1 MKCSH
6 CQLEFKESEL
16 FKEVINHKELYFCCT
31 GCARVYALLLDLNLE
46 SFYDKL
52 NDSTLAPVTPQDS
65 MSALELEQALEEN
78 NKGDFILNLL
88 LEKTHCNACLW
99 LNQKVL
105 ERLKGVKKVSVN
117 FTTHH
122 LQIVFDK
129 SLNPK
134 EIVQKIESLGYG
146 AKIYNAKN
154 YALKAQKEQ
163 RSYLLTL
170 SVGFFATMN
179 LMFIAIAKYAS
190 YGGASYGGASY
201 GGASYG
207 GASYGAGMDKLMQRN
222 LDLVS
227 LFLSLLVL
235 VVVGRFFIKGAFYGL
250 KNGVLGMD
258 LSVSF
263 GALSAFVYSIYAMLV
278 SQETYFE
285 ASSTILTLV
294 FGSKFLELKAK
305 LFANEKCLALESHEI
320 HSVIVVENGKQI
332 EKHPKDVA
340 IGSVVLVPS
349 GAKIAL
355 DGVLLNHASVD
366 ASLISGEF
374 KPLELGVNDQILGGY
389 VNVGVPFSYQV
400 SADFQNSRLSS
411 LLETLKKSFLEK
423 PLIESSANKI
433 ADIFSKAVLFLAFI
447 SFLLW
452 QFGLGGNFEKAL
464 MVCISVLVISCPCA
478 FALATPIALVIG
490 VFKNPLI
497 VFKEALFLETL
508 AKVKKIFIDKTG
520 TLTQKEVLLKEK
532 IIYEEFDERLLKSL
546 LKVREHLAHSA
557 ILKSLDSDEVS
568 LEKIEFFAHGLKA
581 NYHNETLL
589 VGSLKFLNAMGVN
602 IKAKE
607 SANIMVGFAKNKTL
621 CALFILEE
629 RLKNN
634 AKEVIQFL
642 QNKGLEL
649 EILSGDNESSVKEC
663 AKKLGISNYHANLTP
678 EDKAQIINSYK
689 GVCAMIGDGNN
700 DALALKQA
708 SVSLGFEKS
717 ALSKSACDILLLE
730 ENLSLLRKAFD
741 NAQKVY
747 QVVLQN
753 IVLSLIYNAILI
765 PVAMLGYINPLIASL
780 SMSASSLLVV
790 LNSLRL
796 KRS

>member
-65 MSALELEQALEEN
+65 MSASMSALELEQALEEN
-78 NKGDFILNLL
+78 NRGDFILNLL

-190 YGGASYGGASY
+190 YGSASYGGASY
-201 GGASYG
+201 GI
-207 GASYGAGMDKLMQRN
+207 GMDKLMQRN

-285 ASSTILTLV
+285 ASSAILTLV
-294 FGSKFLELKAK
+294 FGSKFLELKAR

-355 DGVLLNHASVD
+355 DGTLLNNASVD

-374 KPLELGVNDQILGGY
+374 KPLELGVNDPILGGY
-389 VNVGVPFSYQV
+389 VNVGAPFSYQV
-400 SADFQNSRLSS
+400 SANFQNSRLSS

-546 LKVREHLAHSA
+546 LKTREHLAHSA
-557 ILKSLDSDEVS
+557 ILKSLDSDEVH

-634 AKEVIQFL
+634 AKEVIQTL

-663 AKKLGISNYHANLTP
+663 AKKLGISNYCANLTP
-678 EDKAQIINSYK
+678 EDKAQTISSYK

-730 ENLSLLRKAFD
+730 EDLSLLKKAFD

-780 SMSASSLLVV
+780 SMSGSSLLVV

>member
-16 FKEVINHKELYFCCT
+16 FKEVIHHKELYFCCM

-190 YGGASYGGASY
+190 YGS
-201 GGASYG
+201 ASYG

-294 FGSKFLELKAK
+294 FGSKFLELKAR

-340 IGSVVLVPS
+340 IGSVVWVPS

-374 KPLELGVNDQILGGY
+374 KPLELGVNDPILGGY

-400 SADFQNSRLSS
+400 SANFQNSRLSG

-546 LKVREHLAHSA
+546 LKTREHLAHSA

-602 IKAKE
+602 IRAKE

-634 AKEVIQFL
+634 AKEVIQAL
-642 QNKGLEL
+642 QNKSLEL

-663 AKKLGISNYHANLTP
+663 TKKLGISNYHANLTP
-678 EDKAQIINSYK
+678 EDKAQIISSYK

-730 ENLSLLRKAFD
+730 EDLSLLKKAFD

-796 KRS
+796 KCS

>member
-16 FKEVINHKELYFCCT
+16 FKEVIHHKELYFCCA

-65 MSALELEQALEEN
+65 MSVLELEQALEEN
-78 NKGDFILNLL
+78 NKSDFILNLL

-129 SLNPK
+129 SLKPK
-134 EIVQKIESLGYG
+134 EIIQKIESLGYG

-154 YALKAQKEQ
+154 YTLKAQKEQ

-190 YGGASYGGASY
+190 YGSTSYS
-201 GGASYG
+201 
-207 GASYGAGMDKLMQRN
+207 GMDKLMQRN

-294 FGSKFLELKAK
+294 FGSKFLELKAR

-320 HSVIVVENGKQI
+320 HSVIVVEKDKQI

-340 IGSVVLVPS
+340 IGSVVWVPS

-355 DGVLLNHASVD
+355 DGVLLNNASVD

-374 KPLELGVNDQILGGY
+374 KPLELGVNDPILGGY

-400 SADFQNSRLSS
+400 SATFQNSRLSS

-433 ADIFSKAVLFLAFI
+433 ADIFSKAVLFLAFV

-532 IIYEEFDERLLKSL
+532 IIYEEFDGRLLKSL
-546 LKVREHLAHSA
+546 LKTREHLAHSA
-557 ILKSLDSDEVS
+557 ILKTLNGDEVN

-589 VGSLKFLNAMGVN
+589 VGSLKFLKSMGVDL
-602 IKAKE
+602 KVKE

-629 RLKNN
+629 RLKAN
-634 AKEVIQFL
+634 AKEVIQAL

-663 AKKLGISNYHANLTP
+663 AKKLGISKYHAHLTP
-678 EDKAQIINSYK
+678 EDKAQTISSYQ

-730 ENLSLLRKAFD
+730 EDLSLLKKAFD

>member
-6 CQLEFKESEL
+6 CQLEFKESDL
-16 FKEVINHKELYFCCT
+16 FKETINHKELYFCCT

-65 MSALELEQALEEN
+65 MNALELEQALEEN
-78 NKGDFILNLL
+78 NKGELILNLL

-154 YALKAQKEQ
+154 YTLKAQKEQ

-190 YGGASYGGASY
+190 YGSASYGGASY
-201 GGASYG
+201 GT
-207 GASYGAGMDKLMQRN
+207 GMDKLMQRN

-294 FGSKFLELKAK
+294 FGSKFLELKAR

-340 IGSVVLVPS
+340 IGSVVWVPS

-355 DGVLLNHASVD
+355 DGVLLNSASVD

-374 KPLELGVNDQILGGY
+374 KPLELGVNDPILGGY

-400 SADFQNSRLSS
+400 SANFQNSRLSS

-423 PLIESSANKI
+423 PLIEGSANKI
-433 ADIFSKAVLFLAFI
+433 ADIFSKAVLFLAFV

-452 QFGLGGNFEKAL
+452 QFGLGGDFEKAL

-508 AKVKKIFIDKTG
+508 AKVEKIFIDKTG

-532 IIYEEFDERLLKSL
+532 IIYEEFDGRLLKSL
-546 LKVREHLAHSA
+546 LKTREHLAHSA
-557 ILKSLDSDEVS
+557 ILKSLDSDEVN
-568 LEKIEFFAHGLKA
+568 LETIEFFAHGLKA
-581 NYHNETLL
+581 SYQNETLL
-589 VGSLKFLNAMGVN
+589 VGSLKFLNAMGVDTPM
-602 IKAKE
+602 KE

-634 AKEVIQFL
+634 AKEVVQAL

-663 AKKLGISNYHANLTP
+663 AKKLGISKYHAHLTP
-678 EDKAQIINSYK
+678 EDKAQIISSYK
-689 GVCAMIGDGNN
+689 GVCAMVGDGNN

-730 ENLSLLRKAFD
+730 EDLSLLKKAFD

-780 SMSASSLLVV
+780 SMSGSSLLVV

>member
-16 FKEVINHKELYFCCT
+16 FKETINHKELYFCCT
-31 GCARVYALLLDLNLE
+31 GCTRVYALLLDLNLE

-78 NKGDFILNLL
+78 NKGELILNLL

-122 LQIVFDK
+122 LQIVFEK

-134 EIVQKIESLGYG
+134 EIIQKIESLGYG

-190 YGGASYGGASY
+190 YGS
-201 GGASYG
+201 
-207 GASYGAGMDKLMQRN
+207 GMDKLMQRN

-263 GALSAFVYSIYAMLV
+263 GALSAFVYSVYAMLV

-294 FGSKFLELKAK
+294 FGSKFLELKAR

-340 IGSVVLVPS
+340 IGSVVWVPS

-355 DGVLLNHASVD
+355 DGVLLSNASVD

-374 KPLELGVNDQILGGY
+374 KPLELGVNDPILGGY

-400 SADFQNSRLSS
+400 SANFQNSRLSS

-423 PLIESSANKI
+423 PLIESSANQI
-433 ADIFSKAVLFLAFI
+433 ADIFSKAVLFLAFV

-532 IIYEEFDERLLKSL
+532 IIYEGFDGRLLKSL
-546 LKVREHLAHSA
+546 LKAREHLAHSA
-557 ILKSLDSDEVS
+557 ILKSLHGDEVD

-581 NYHNETLL
+581 SYQNETLL

-629 RLKNN
+629 RLKAN
-634 AKEVIQFL
+634 AKEVIQAL
-642 QNKGLEL
+642 QNQGLEL

-663 AKKLGISNYHANLTP
+663 AKKLGISKYHAHLTP
-678 EDKAQIINSYK
+678 EDKAQIISSYK

-730 ENLSLLRKAFD
+730 EDLSLLKKAFD

>member
-16 FKEVINHKELYFCCT
+16 FKEVINHKELHFCCT

-65 MSALELEQALEEN
+65 MNALELEQALEEN

-190 YGGASYGGASY
+190 YGGASYGST
-201 GGASYG
+201 
-207 GASYGAGMDKLMQRN
+207 SYGAGMDKLMQRN

-294 FGSKFLELKAK
+294 FGSKFLELKAR

-355 DGVLLNHASVD
+355 DGVLLYHASVD

-400 SADFQNSRLSS
+400 SANFQNSRLSG

-546 LKVREHLAHSA
+546 LKTREHLAHSA

-634 AKEVIQFL
+634 AKEVVQAL

-663 AKKLGISNYHANLTP
+663 AKKLGISKYHAHLTP
-678 EDKAQIINSYK
+678 EDKAQIVSSYQ
-689 GVCAMIGDGNN
+689 GVCAMVGDGNN

-717 ALSKSACDILLLE
+717 TLSKSACDILLLE
-730 ENLSLLRKAFD
+730 EDLSLLKKAFD

>member
-78 NKGDFILNLL
+78 NKSDFILNLL

-201 GGASYG
+201 G
-207 GASYGAGMDKLMQRN
+207 AGMDKLMQRN

-294 FGSKFLELKAK
+294 FGSKFLELKAR

-340 IGSVVLVPS
+340 IGSVVWVPS

-355 DGVLLNHASVD
+355 DGVLLNSASVD

-374 KPLELGVNDQILGGY
+374 KPLELEVNDQILGGY
-389 VNVGVPFSYQV
+389 VNVGAPFSYQV
-400 SADFQNSRLSS
+400 SADFQNSRLSG

-546 LKVREHLAHSA
+546 LKTREHLAHSA

-568 LEKIEFFAHGLKA
+568 LETIEFFAHGLKA

-602 IKAKE
+602 IRAKE

-634 AKEVIQFL
+634 AKEVIQAL
-642 QNKGLEL
+642 QNQGLEL

-678 EDKAQIINSYK
+678 EDKAQIISSYK

-730 ENLSLLRKAFD
+730 EDLSLLKKAFD

-780 SMSASSLLVV
+780 SMSASSFLVV

>member
-16 FKEVINHKELYFCCT
+16 FKETINHKELHFCCT

-52 NDSTLAPVTPQDS
+52 NDSTLAPITPQDS

-78 NKGDFILNLL
+78 NKGELILNLL

-122 LQIVFDK
+122 LQIVFEK
-129 SLNPK
+129 SLDPK
-134 EIVQKIESLGYG
+134 EIIQKIESLGYG
-146 AKIYNAKN
+146 AKIYNAQN
-154 YALKAQKEQ
+154 YTLKAQKEQ

-190 YGGASYGGASY
+190 YGSASYGGASY
-201 GGASYG
+201 GS
-207 GASYGAGMDKLMQRN
+207 GMDKLMQRN

-263 GALSAFVYSIYAMLV
+263 GALSAFVYSLYAMLV

-294 FGSKFLELKAK
+294 FGSKFLELKAR

-340 IGSVVLVPS
+340 IGSVVWVPS

-355 DGVLLNHASVD
+355 DGVLLNNASVD

-374 KPLELGVNDQILGGY
+374 KPLELGVNDLILGGY

-400 SADFQNSRLSS
+400 SATFQNSRLSS

-423 PLIESSANKI
+423 PLIESSANQI
-433 ADIFSKAVLFLAFI
+433 ADIFSKAVLFLAFV

-532 IIYEEFDERLLKSL
+532 IIHEEFDERLLKSL
-546 LKVREHLAHSA
+546 LKTREHLAHSA
-557 ILKSLDSDEVS
+557 ILKTLNGDEVD

-581 NYHNETLL
+581 SYQNETLL
-589 VGSLKFLNAMGVN
+589 VGSLKFLNAMGVDL
-602 IKAKE
+602 KVKE
-607 SANIMVGFAKNKTL
+607 SANIMVGFAKNTTL

-629 RLKNN
+629 RLKAN
-634 AKEVIQFL
+634 AKEVIQAL
-642 QNKGLEL
+642 QNQGLEL

-663 AKKLGISNYHANLTP
+663 TKKLGISKYHAHLTP
-678 EDKAQIINSYK
+678 EDKAQIISAYQ

-730 ENLSLLRKAFD
+730 EDLSLLEKAFH

-753 IVLSLIYNAILI
+753 IILSLIYNAILI

>member
-6 CQLEFKESEL
+6 CQLEFKESDL

-105 ERLKGVKKVSVN
+105 ERLNGVKKVSVN

-134 EIVQKIESLGYG
+134 EIIQKIESLGYG

-190 YGGASYGGASY
+190 YGS
-201 GGASYG
+201 
-207 GASYGAGMDKLMQRN
+207 GMDKLMQRN

-263 GALSAFVYSIYAMLV
+263 GALSAFAYSIYAMLV

-294 FGSKFLELKAK
+294 FGSKFLELKAR

-340 IGSVVLVPS
+340 IGSVVWVPS

-355 DGVLLNHASVD
+355 DGVLLNNASVD

-374 KPLELGVNDQILGGY
+374 KPLELGVNDPILGGY

-400 SADFQNSRLSS
+400 GATFQNSRLSS

-423 PLIESSANKI
+423 PLIESSTNQI
-433 ADIFSKAVLFLAFI
+433 ADIFSKAVLFLAFV

-532 IIYEEFDERLLKSL
+532 IIHKEFDERLLKSL
-546 LKVREHLAHSA
+546 LKTREHLAHSA
-557 ILKSLDSDEVS
+557 ILKTLNGDEVD

-581 NYHNETLL
+581 SYQNETLL
-589 VGSLKFLNAMGVN
+589 VGSLKFLKSMGVDL
-602 IKAKE
+602 KVKE

-629 RLKNN
+629 RLKAN
-634 AKEVIQFL
+634 AKEVIQAL
-642 QNKGLEL
+642 QNQGLEL
-649 EILSGDNESSVKEC
+649 EILSGDNKSSVKEC
-663 AKKLGISNYHANLTP
+663 AKKLGISKYHAHLTP
-678 EDKAQIINSYK
+678 EDKAQIISSYK

-730 ENLSLLRKAFD
+730 EDLSLLEKAFH

>member
-16 FKEVINHKELYFCCT
+16 FKETINHKELHFCCT
-31 GCARVYALLLDLNLE
+31 GCARVYALLTDLNLE

-65 MSALELEQALEEN
+65 MSTLELEQALEEN
-78 NKGDFILNLL
+78 NKSDFILNLL

-122 LQIVFDK
+122 LQIVFDR

-190 YGGASYGGASY
+190 YGSASYDGASYGT
-201 GGASYG
+201 
-207 GASYGAGMDKLMQRN
+207 GMDKLMQRN

-235 VVVGRFFIKGAFYGL
+235 VVVGRFFIKGAFYGI

-263 GALSAFVYSIYAMLV
+263 GALSAFAYSLYAMLV

-294 FGSKFLELKAK
+294 FGSKFLELKAR

-320 HSVIVVENGKQI
+320 HSVIVVENGKQT

-340 IGSVVLVPS
+340 IGSVVWVPS

-355 DGVLLNHASVD
+355 DGVLLNNASVD

-374 KPLELGVNDQILGGY
+374 KPLELGVNDPILGGY

-400 SADFQNSRLSS
+400 SATFQNSRLSG

-423 PLIESSANKI
+423 PLIESSANQI
-433 ADIFSKAVLFLAFI
+433 ADIFSKAVLFLAFV

-452 QFGLGGNFEKAL
+452 QFGLGGDFEKAL

-532 IIYEEFDERLLKSL
+532 IIYEGFDERLLKSL
-546 LKVREHLAHSA
+546 LKVREHLAHNA
-557 ILKSLDSDEVS
+557 ILKTLDSDEVN

-581 NYHNETLL
+581 NYQNEALL
-589 VGSLKFLNAMGVN
+589 VGSLKFLKSMGVDL
-602 IKAKE
+602 KVKE

-629 RLKNN
+629 RLKAN
-634 AKEVIQFL
+634 AKEVIQAL

-663 AKKLGISNYHANLTP
+663 AKKLGISKYHAHLTP
-678 EDKAQIINSYK
+678 EDKAQIISSYK
-689 GVCAMIGDGNN
+689 GVCAMVGDGNN

-717 ALSKSACDILLLE
+717 ALSKSTCDILLLE
-730 ENLSLLRKAFD
+730 EDLSLLEKAFD

-796 KRS
+796 KCS

>member
-16 FKEVINHKELYFCCT
+16 FKEVINHKELHFCCT

-78 NKGDFILNLL
+78 NKSDFILNLL

-105 ERLKGVKKVSVN
+105 ERLGGVKKVSVN

-122 LQIVFDK
+122 LQIVFEK

-134 EIVQKIESLGYG
+134 EIIQKIESLGYG

-190 YGGASYGGASY
+190 YGS
-201 GGASYG
+201 ASYG

-263 GALSAFVYSIYAMLV
+263 GALSAFVYSLYAMLV

-294 FGSKFLELKAK
+294 FGSKFLELKAR

-320 HSVIVVENGKQI
+320 HSVIIVENDKQI

-340 IGSVVLVPS
+340 IGSVVWVPS

-374 KPLELGVNDQILGGY
+374 KPLELEVNDPILGGY

-423 PLIESSANKI
+423 PLIESSANQI
-433 ADIFSKAVLFLAFI
+433 ADIFSKAVLFLAFV

-452 QFGLGGNFEKAL
+452 QFGLEGDFEKAL

-532 IIYEEFDERLLKSL
+532 IIYEKFDERLLKSL
-546 LKVREHLAHSA
+546 LKTREHLAHNA
-557 ILKSLDSDEVS
+557 ILKTLNSDEVD

-581 NYHNETLL
+581 NYQNETLL
-589 VGSLKFLNAMGVN
+589 VGSLKFLKSMGVDL
-602 IKAKE
+602 KVEE

-629 RLKNN
+629 RLKAN
-634 AKEVIQFL
+634 AKEVIQAL
-642 QNKGLEL
+642 QNQGLEL

-663 AKKLGISNYHANLTP
+663 AKKLGISKYHANLTP
-678 EDKAQIINSYK
+678 EDKAQIISSYK

-730 ENLSLLRKAFD
+730 EDLSLLEKAFH

>member
-6 CQLEFKESEL
+6 CQLEFKESDL
-16 FKEVINHKELYFCCT
+16 FKETINHKELHFCCA

-78 NKGDFILNLL
+78 NKGELILNLL

-105 ERLKGVKKVSVN
+105 ERLSGVKKVSVN

-134 EIVQKIESLGYG
+134 EIIQKIESLGYG
-146 AKIYNAKN
+146 AKIYNAQN
-154 YALKAQKEQ
+154 YTLKAQKEQ

-190 YGGASYGGASY
+190 YGSASYGGASY
-201 GGASYG
+201 GS
-207 GASYGAGMDKLMQRN
+207 GMDKLMQRN

-263 GALSAFVYSIYAMLV
+263 GALSAFVYSLYAMLV

-294 FGSKFLELKAK
+294 FGSKFLELKAR

-340 IGSVVLVPS
+340 IGSVVWVPS

-355 DGVLLNHASVD
+355 DGVLLNNASVD

-374 KPLELGVNDQILGGY
+374 KPLELGVNDPILGGY

-423 PLIESSANKI
+423 PLIESSANQI
-433 ADIFSKAVLFLAFI
+433 ADIFSKAVLFLAFV

-532 IIYEEFDERLLKSL
+532 IIHEEFDERLLKSL
-546 LKVREHLAHSA
+546 LKTREHLAHST
-557 ILKSLDSDEVS
+557 ILKTLNGDEVD

-581 NYHNETLL
+581 NYQNETLL
-589 VGSLKFLNAMGVN
+589 VGSLKFLNAMGVDL
-602 IKAKE
+602 KVKE

-629 RLKNN
+629 RLKAN
-634 AKEVIQFL
+634 AKEVIQAL
-642 QNKGLEL
+642 QNQGLEL

-663 AKKLGISNYHANLTP
+663 AKKLGISKYHAHLTP
-678 EDKAQIINSYK
+678 EDKAQIISSYK
-689 GVCAMIGDGNN
+689 GVCAMVGDGNN

-730 ENLSLLRKAFD
+730 EDLSLLEKAFD

>member
-6 CQLEFKESEL
+6 CQLEFKENEL
-16 FKEVINHKELYFCCT
+16 FKETINHKELYFCCT

-65 MSALELEQALEEN
+65 MSALELEQAIEEN
-78 NKGDFILNLL
+78 NKGELILNLL

-105 ERLKGVKKVSVN
+105 ERLSGVKKVSVN

-122 LQIVFDK
+122 LQIVFEK

-134 EIVQKIESLGYG
+134 EIIQKIESLGYG

-190 YGGASYGGASY
+190 YGSASYGGAN
-201 GGASYG
+201 
-207 GASYGAGMDKLMQRN
+207 YGAGMDKLMQRN

-263 GALSAFVYSIYAMLV
+263 GALSAFVYSVYAMLV

-294 FGSKFLELKAK
+294 FGSKFLELKAR

-320 HSVIVVENGKQI
+320 HSVIIVENGKQI

-340 IGSVVLVPS
+340 IGSVVWVPS

-355 DGVLLNHASVD
+355 DGVLLNSASVD

-374 KPLELGVNDQILGGY
+374 KPLELGVNDPILGGY

-400 SADFQNSRLSS
+400 SANFQNSRLSS

-423 PLIESSANKI
+423 PLIESSANQI

-452 QFGLGGNFEKAL
+452 QFGLGGSFEKAL

-532 IIYEEFDERLLKSL
+532 IIYKEFDERLLKSL
-546 LKVREHLAHSA
+546 LKTREHLAHSA
-557 ILKSLDSDEVS
+557 ILKTLDGDEVD
-568 LEKIEFFAHGLKA
+568 LEQIEFFAHGLKA
-581 NYHNETLL
+581 SYQNETLL
-589 VGSLKFLNAMGVN
+589 VGSLKFLKSMGVG
-602 IKAKE
+602 IKTKE

-629 RLKNN
+629 RLKANT
-634 AKEVIQFL
+634 KEVIQAL
-642 QNKGLEL
+642 QNQGLEL

-663 AKKLGISNYHANLTP
+663 AKKLGISKYHANLTP
-678 EDKAQIINSYK
+678 EDKAQIISSYQ

-730 ENLSLLRKAFD
+730 EDLSLLEKAFH

-780 SMSASSLLVV
+780 SMSGSSLLVV

>member
-31 GCARVYALLLDLNLE
+31 GCARVYALLSDLNLE

-78 NKGDFILNLL
+78 NKSDFILNLL

-190 YGGASYGGASY
+190 YGS
-201 GGASYG
+201 
-207 GASYGAGMDKLMQRN
+207 ASYGAGMDKLMQRN

-294 FGSKFLELKAK
+294 FGSKFLELKAR
-305 LFANEKCLALESHEI
+305 LFANEKCLALESHKI
-320 HSVIVVENGKQI
+320 HSVIVVENGKQQI

-374 KPLELGVNDQILGGY
+374 KPLELEVNDQILGGY

-400 SADFQNSRLSS
+400 SANFQNSRLSS

-557 ILKSLDSDEVS
+557 ILKSLDSDEVG
-568 LEKIEFFAHGLKA
+568 LEKIELFAHGLKA

-634 AKEVIQFL
+634 AKEVVQAL

-678 EDKAQIINSYK
+678 EDKAQTISSYK

-730 ENLSLLRKAFD
+730 EDLSLLKKAFD

>member
-52 NDSTLAPVTPQDS
+52 NDSTLAPVTPQDP
-65 MSALELEQALEEN
+65 MNILELEQALEEN
-78 NKGDFILNLL
+78 NKGELILNLL

-105 ERLKGVKKVSVN
+105 ERLSGVKKVSVN

-122 LQIVFDK
+122 LQIVFDR

-134 EIVQKIESLGYG
+134 EIIQKIESLGYG

-154 YALKAQKEQ
+154 YTLKAQKEQ

-190 YGGASYGGASY
+190 YGGANYG
-201 GGASYG
+201 
-207 GASYGAGMDKLMQRN
+207 GMDKLMQRN

-294 FGSKFLELKAK
+294 FGSKFLELKAR

-320 HSVIVVENGKQI
+320 HSVIIVENGKQI

-340 IGSVVLVPS
+340 IGSVVWVPS

-355 DGVLLNHASVD
+355 DGVLLNNASVD

-374 KPLELGVNDQILGGY
+374 KPLELGVNDPILGGY

-400 SADFQNSRLSS
+400 SANFQNSRLSS

-423 PLIESSANKI
+423 PLIESSANQI
-433 ADIFSKAVLFLAFI
+433 ADIFSKAVLFLAFV

-532 IIYEEFDERLLKSL
+532 IIYKEFDERLLKSL
-546 LKVREHLAHSA
+546 LKTREHLAHSA
-557 ILKSLDSDEVS
+557 ILKSLDGDEVS

-581 NYHNETLL
+581 NYQNETLL

-629 RLKNN
+629 RLKAN
-634 AKEVIQFL
+634 AKEVIQAL

-663 AKKLGISNYHANLTP
+663 AKKLGISKYHAHLTP
-678 EDKAQIINSYK
+678 EDKAQTISSYH

-700 DALALKQA
+700 DALALKKA

-730 ENLSLLRKAFD
+730 EDLSLLKKAFD

-780 SMSASSLLVV
+780 SMSGSSLLVV

>member
-6 CQLEFKESEL
+6 CQLEFKENEL
-16 FKEVINHKELYFCCT
+16 FKEVINHKELHFCCT

-52 NDSTLAPVTPQDS
+52 NDSTLAPVTPQNS
-65 MSALELEQALEEN
+65 MSASMNALELEQVLEEN
-78 NKGDFILNLL
+78 NKSDFILNLL

-190 YGGASYGGASY
+190 YGST
-201 GGASYG
+201 
-207 GASYGAGMDKLMQRN
+207 SYGAGMDKLMQRN

-294 FGSKFLELKAK
+294 FGSKFLELKAR

-340 IGSVVLVPS
+340 VGSVVWVPS

-355 DGVLLNHASVD
+355 DGVLLNSASVD

-374 KPLELGVNDQILGGY
+374 KPLELGVNDPILGGY

-400 SADFQNSRLSS
+400 SANFQNSRLSS
-411 LLETLKKSFLEK
+411 LLEILKKSFLEK

-546 LKVREHLAHSA
+546 LKTREHLAHSA
-557 ILKSLDSDEVS
+557 ILKSLDSDEVH

-581 NYHNETLL
+581 NYRNETLL

-634 AKEVIQFL
+634 AKEVIQAL

-649 EILSGDNESSVKEC
+649 EILSGDNENSVKEC

-678 EDKAQIINSYK
+678 EDKAQTISSYK
-689 GVCAMIGDGNN
+689 GVCAMVGDGNN

-730 ENLSLLRKAFD
+730 EDLSLLKKAFD

>member
-16 FKEVINHKELYFCCT
+16 FKEVIHHKELHFCCA

-65 MSALELEQALEEN
+65 MSTLELEQALEEN

-190 YGGASYGGASY
+190 YGTASYGT
-201 GGASYG
+201 
-207 GASYGAGMDKLMQRN
+207 ASYGAGMDKLMQRN

-263 GALSAFVYSIYAMLV
+263 GALSAFVYSVYAMLV

-294 FGSKFLELKAK
+294 FGSKFLELKAR

-320 HSVIVVENGKQI
+320 HSVIVVENGKQV

-340 IGSVVLVPS
+340 IGSVVWVPS

-374 KPLELGVNDQILGGY
+374 KPLELGVNDPILGGY

-400 SADFQNSRLSS
+400 SANFQNSRLSG

-433 ADIFSKAVLFLAFI
+433 ADIFSKAVLFLAFV

-452 QFGLGGNFEKAL
+452 QFGLGGDFEKAL

-532 IIYEEFDERLLKSL
+532 IIYEGFDERLLKSL
-546 LKVREHLAHSA
+546 LKTREHLAHSA
-557 ILKSLDSDEVS
+557 ILKLLDGDEVN

-581 NYHNETLL
+581 SYHNETLL

-602 IKAKE
+602 IRAKE
-607 SANIMVGFAKNKTL
+607 SANIMVGFAKNETL

-629 RLKNN
+629 RLKTN
-634 AKEVIQFL
+634 AKEVIQAL
-642 QNKGLEL
+642 HNKGLEL

-678 EDKAQIINSYK
+678 EDKAQIIRSYK
-689 GVCAMIGDGNN
+689 GVCAMVGDGNN

-717 ALSKSACDILLLE
+717 TLSKSACDILLLE
-730 ENLSLLRKAFD
+730 EDLSLLEKAFD

-796 KRS
+796 KRP

>member
-16 FKEVINHKELYFCCT
+16 FKEVINHKELHFCCT

-65 MSALELEQALEEN
+65 MNALELEQALEEN
-78 NKGDFILNLL
+78 NKSDFILNLL

-105 ERLKGVKKVSVN
+105 ERLGGVKKVSVN

-134 EIVQKIESLGYG
+134 EIIQKIESLGYG

-190 YGGASYGGASY
+190 YGGASYGDANY
-201 GGASYG
+201 GIS
-207 GASYGAGMDKLMQRN
+207 MDKLMQRN

-263 GALSAFVYSIYAMLV
+263 GALSAFVYSLYAMLV

-294 FGSKFLELKAK
+294 FGSKFLELKAR

-320 HSVIVVENGKQI
+320 HSVIVVEKDKQI

-340 IGSVVLVPS
+340 IGSVVWVPS

-355 DGVLLNHASVD
+355 DGVLLNSASVD

-374 KPLELGVNDQILGGY
+374 KPLELGVNDPILGGY

-400 SADFQNSRLSS
+400 SANFQNSRLSG

-433 ADIFSKAVLFLAFI
+433 ADIFSKAVLFLAFV

-532 IIYEEFDERLLKSL
+532 IIYEKFDERLLKSL
-546 LKVREHLAHSA
+546 LKVREHLAHNA
-557 ILKSLDSDEVS
+557 ILKTLHGDEVN

-581 NYHNETLL
+581 NYQNETLL

-607 SANIMVGFAKNKTL
+607 SANIMVGFAKNETL

-629 RLKNN
+629 RLKAN
-634 AKEVIQFL
+634 AKEVIQAL

-663 AKKLGISNYHANLTP
+663 AKKLGISKYHAHLTP
-678 EDKAQIINSYK
+678 EDKAQTISSYR
-689 GVCAMIGDGNN
+689 GVCAMVGDGNN

-730 ENLSLLRKAFD
+730 EDLSLLEKAFH

>member
-52 NDSTLAPVTPQDS
+52 NDSTLTPVTPQDS

-78 NKGDFILNLL
+78 NKGELILNLL

-122 LQIVFDK
+122 LQIVFEK

-134 EIVQKIESLGYG
+134 EIIQKIESLGYG
-146 AKIYNAKN
+146 AKIYNVQN
-154 YALKAQKEQ
+154 YTLKAQKEQ

-179 LMFIAIAKYAS
+179 LMFIAIAKY
-190 YGGASYGGASY
+190 ASY

-263 GALSAFVYSIYAMLV
+263 GALSAFVYSLYAMLV

-294 FGSKFLELKAK
+294 FGSKFLELKAR

-320 HSVIVVENGKQI
+320 HSVIVVEKDKQT

-340 IGSVVLVPS
+340 IDSVVWVPS

-355 DGVLLNHASVD
+355 DGALLNSASVD

-374 KPLELGVNDQILGGY
+374 KPLELGVNDPILGGY
-389 VNVGVPFSYQV
+389 VNVGAPFSYQV
-400 SADFQNSRLSS
+400 SANFQNSRLSS

-423 PLIESSANKI
+423 PLIESSANQI

-546 LKVREHLAHSA
+546 LKTREHLAHSA
-557 ILKSLDSDEVS
+557 ILKSLHGDEVD
-568 LEKIEFFAHGLKA
+568 LEQIEFFAHGLKA
-581 NYHNETLL
+581 NYQNETLL
-589 VGSLKFLNAMGVN
+589 VGSLKFLNAMGVDTPM
-602 IKAKE
+602 KE

-629 RLKNN
+629 RLKAN
-634 AKEVIQFL
+634 AKEVVQAL

-663 AKKLGISNYHANLTP
+663 AKKLGISKYHANLTP
-678 EDKAQIINSYK
+678 EDKAQTISSYK

-730 ENLSLLRKAFD
+730 EDLSLLEKAFH

>member
-31 GCARVYALLLDLNLE
+31 GCARVYALLSDLNLE

-78 NKGDFILNLL
+78 NKSDFILNLL

-190 YGGASYGGASY
+190 YG
-201 GGASYG
+201 
-207 GASYGAGMDKLMQRN
+207 AGMDKLMQRN

-263 GALSAFVYSIYAMLV
+263 GALSAFVYSVYAMLV

-294 FGSKFLELKAK
+294 FGSKFLELKAR

-389 VNVGVPFSYQV
+389 VNVSAPFSYQV
-400 SADFQNSRLSS
+400 SANFQNSRLSG

-546 LKVREHLAHSA
+546 LKTREHLAHSA
-557 ILKSLDSDEVS
+557 ILKSLDSDEVH

-589 VGSLKFLNAMGVN
+589 VGSLNFLNAMGVN
-602 IKAKE
+602 IRAKE

-634 AKEVIQFL
+634 AKEVIQAL

-678 EDKAQIINSYK
+678 EDKAQIISSYK

-717 ALSKSACDILLLE
+717 ALSKSTCDILLLE
-730 ENLSLLRKAFD
+730 EDLSLLKKAFD

>member
-52 NDSTLAPVTPQDS
+52 NDSVLAPVTPQDS

-190 YGGASYGGASY
+190 YGAS
-201 GGASYG
+201 
-207 GASYGAGMDKLMQRN
+207 MDKLMQRN

-294 FGSKFLELKAK
+294 FGSKFLELKAR

-340 IGSVVLVPS
+340 IGSVILVPS

-355 DGVLLNHASVD
+355 DGTLLNHASVD

-374 KPLELGVNDQILGGY
+374 KPLELGVNDPILGGY

-546 LKVREHLAHSA
+546 LKTREHLAHSA
-557 ILKSLDSDEVS
+557 ILKSLDSDEVH

-607 SANIMVGFAKNKTL
+607 STNIMVGFAKNKTL

-649 EILSGDNESSVKEC
+649 EILSGDHESSVKEC
-663 AKKLGISNYHANLTP
+663 AKKLGISKYHANLTP
-678 EDKAQIINSYK
+678 EDKAQIISSYK
-689 GVCAMIGDGNN
+689 GACAMIGDGNN

-730 ENLSLLRKAFD
+730 EDLSLLKKAFD

>member
-52 NDSTLAPVTPQDS
+52 NDSVLAPVTPQDS

-190 YGGASYGGASY
+190 YGGASYGT
-201 GGASYG
+201 
-207 GASYGAGMDKLMQRN
+207 GMDKLMQRN

-263 GALSAFVYSIYAMLV
+263 GALSAFVYSVYAMLV

-294 FGSKFLELKAK
+294 FGSKFLELKVR

-374 KPLELGVNDQILGGY
+374 KPLELEVNDQILGGY

-508 AKVKKIFIDKTG
+508 AKVEKIFIDKTG

-546 LKVREHLAHSA
+546 LKTREHLAHSA

-602 IKAKE
+602 IRAKE
-607 SANIMVGFAKNKTL
+607 SANIANIMVGFAKNKTL

-634 AKEVIQFL
+634 AKEVVQFL

-663 AKKLGISNYHANLTP
+663 AKKLGISKYHANLTP
-678 EDKAQIINSYK
+678 EDKAQIISSYK

-730 ENLSLLRKAFD
+730 EDLNLLEKAFD

-765 PVAMLGYINPLIASL
+765 PIAMLGYINPLIASL

>member
-52 NDSTLAPVTPQDS
+52 NDSTLAPVTLQDS

-78 NKGDFILNLL
+78 NKSDFILNLL

-190 YGGASYGGASY
+190 YGS
-201 GGASYG
+201 ASYG

-263 GALSAFVYSIYAMLV
+263 GALSAFVYSVYAMLV

-294 FGSKFLELKAK
+294 FGSKFLELKAR

-355 DGVLLNHASVD
+355 DGVLLNNASVD

-374 KPLELGVNDQILGGY
+374 KSLELGVNDQILGGY

-400 SADFQNSRLSS
+400 SANFQNSRLSG

-532 IIYEEFDERLLKSL
+532 IIYEGFDERLLKSL
-546 LKVREHLAHSA
+546 LKTREHLAHSA
-557 ILKSLDSDEVS
+557 ILKSLDSDEVH

-621 CALFILEE
+621 CALFVLEE

-634 AKEVIQFL
+634 AKEVIQAL

-663 AKKLGISNYHANLTP
+663 AKKLGISNYCANLTP
-678 EDKAQIINSYK
+678 EDKAQTISSYK

-730 ENLSLLRKAFD
+730 EDLSLLKKAFD

-753 IVLSLIYNAILI
+753 IVLSLIYNTILI

>member
-16 FKEVINHKELYFCCT
+16 FKEVINHRELYFCCT

-154 YALKAQKEQ
+154 YTLKAQKEQ

-179 LMFIAIAKYAS
+179 LMFIAIAKY
-190 YGGASYGGASY
+190 
-201 GGASYG
+201 
-207 GASYGAGMDKLMQRN
+207 ASYGAGMDKLMQRN

-294 FGSKFLELKAK
+294 FGSKFLELKAR

-389 VNVGVPFSYQV
+389 VNMGVPFSYQV
-400 SADFQNSRLSS
+400 SANFQNSRLSS

-546 LKVREHLAHSA
+546 LKTREHLAHSA
-557 ILKSLDSDEVS
+557 ILKSLDSDEVH

-621 CALFILEE
+621 CALFVLEE

-634 AKEVIQFL
+634 AKEVVQFL

-649 EILSGDNESSVKEC
+649 EILSGDHESSVKEC
-663 AKKLGISNYHANLTP
+663 TKKLGVSNYHANLTP
-678 EDKAQIINSYK
+678 EDKAQIISSYK

-730 ENLSLLRKAFD
+730 EDLSLLKKAFD

>member
-6 CQLEFKESEL
+6 CQLEFKESDL
-16 FKEVINHKELYFCCT
+16 FKETINHKELHFCCT

-122 LQIVFDK
+122 LQIVFEK
-129 SLNPK
+129 SLDPK
-134 EIVQKIESLGYG
+134 EIIQKIESLGYG
-146 AKIYNAKN
+146 AKIYNAQN
-154 YALKAQKEQ
+154 YTLKAQKEQ

-190 YGGASYGGASY
+190 YGS
-201 GGASYG
+201 
-207 GASYGAGMDKLMQRN
+207 ASYGAASYSSGMDKLMQRN

-263 GALSAFVYSIYAMLV
+263 GALSAFVYSLYAMLV

-294 FGSKFLELKAK
+294 FGSKFLELKAR

-340 IGSVVLVPS
+340 IGSVVWVPS

-355 DGVLLNHASVD
+355 DGVLLNNASVD

-374 KPLELGVNDQILGGY
+374 KPLELGVNDPILGGY

-400 SADFQNSRLSS
+400 SANFQNSRLSS

-423 PLIESSANKI
+423 PLIESSANQI
-433 ADIFSKAVLFLAFI
+433 ADIFSKAVLFLAFV

-546 LKVREHLAHSA
+546 LKTREHLAHSA
-557 ILKSLDSDEVS
+557 ILKTLNGDEVD

-581 NYHNETLL
+581 SYQNKTLL
-589 VGSLKFLNAMGVN
+589 VGSLKFLNAMGVG
-602 IKAKE
+602 IKTKE

-629 RLKNN
+629 RLKAN
-634 AKEVIQFL
+634 AKEVIQAL

-663 AKKLGISNYHANLTP
+663 AKKLGISKYHAHLTP
-678 EDKAQIINSYK
+678 EDKAQIISSYK
-689 GVCAMIGDGNN
+689 GVCAMVGDGNN

-730 ENLSLLRKAFD
+730 EDLSLLEKAFH

-753 IVLSLIYNAILI
+753 IVLSLIYNAVLI

-780 SMSASSLLVV
+780 SMSGSSLLVV

>member
-16 FKEVINHKELYFCCT
+16 FKEVIHHKELYFCCT
-31 GCARVYALLLDLNLE
+31 GCSRVYALLLDLNLE

-88 LEKTHCNACLW
+88 LEKMHCNACLW

-190 YGGASYGGASY
+190 YGS
-201 GGASYG
+201 ASYG

-235 VVVGRFFIKGAFYGL
+235 VVVGRFFIKGAFYGI

-263 GALSAFVYSIYAMLV
+263 GALSAFVYSLYAMLV

-294 FGSKFLELKAK
+294 FGSKFLELKAR
-305 LFANEKCLALESHEI
+305 LFANKKCLALESHEI
-320 HSVIVVENGKQI
+320 HSVIVVEKDKQI

-340 IGSVVLVPS
+340 IGSVVWVPS

-355 DGVLLNHASVD
+355 DGVLLNNASVD

-374 KPLELGVNDQILGGY
+374 KPLELGVNDLILGGY

-400 SADFQNSRLSS
+400 SATFQNSRLSS

-423 PLIESSANKI
+423 PLIESSANQI
-433 ADIFSKAVLFLAFI
+433 ADIFSKAVLFLAFV

-452 QFGLGGNFEKAL
+452 QFGLGGDFEKAL

-546 LKVREHLAHSA
+546 LKTREHLAHSA
-557 ILKSLDSDEVS
+557 ILKTLDGDEVD

-581 NYHNETLL
+581 SYHNETLL
-589 VGSLKFLNAMGVN
+589 VGSLKFLNAMGVG
-602 IKAKE
+602 IKTKE

-629 RLKNN
+629 RLKAN
-634 AKEVIQFL
+634 AKEVIQAL
-642 QNKGLEL
+642 QNQGLEL

-663 AKKLGISNYHANLTP
+663 AKKLGISKYHAHLTP
-678 EDKAQIINSYK
+678 EDKAQIVSSYK

-730 ENLSLLRKAFD
+730 EDLSLLEKAFD

-753 IVLSLIYNAILI
+753 IVLSLIYNAVLI

>member
-78 NKGDFILNLL
+78 NKSDFILNLL

-190 YGGASYGGASY
+190 YGGASYGS
-201 GGASYG
+201 
-207 GASYGAGMDKLMQRN
+207 ASYGAGMDKLMQRN

-294 FGSKFLELKAK
+294 FGSKFLELKAR

-340 IGSVVLVPS
+340 IGSVVWVPS

-355 DGVLLNHASVD
+355 DGVLLNNASVD
-366 ASLISGEF
+366 SSLISGEF

-389 VNVGVPFSYQV
+389 VNAGVPFSYQV
-400 SADFQNSRLSS
+400 SANFQNSRLSS

-546 LKVREHLAHSA
+546 LKTKEHLAHSA
-557 ILKSLDSDEVS
+557 ILKALDSDEVN

-634 AKEVIQFL
+634 AKEVVQFL

-678 EDKAQIINSYK
+678 EDKAQIISSYK
-689 GVCAMIGDGNN
+689 GVCVMIGDGNN

-730 ENLSLLRKAFD
+730 EDLSLLKKAFD

-753 IVLSLIYNAILI
+753 IVLSLIYNAVLI

-780 SMSASSLLVV
+780 SMSSSSLLVV

>member
-6 CQLEFKESEL
+6 CQLELKESEL
-16 FKEVINHKELYFCCT
+16 FKETINHKELHFCCT

-78 NKGDFILNLL
+78 NKSDFILNLL

-129 SLNPK
+129 SLDPK

-190 YGGASYGGASY
+190 YGSASYGGANY
-201 GGASYG
+201 GT
-207 GASYGAGMDKLMQRN
+207 GMDKLMQRN

-294 FGSKFLELKAK
+294 FGSKFLELKAR

-320 HSVIVVENGKQI
+320 HSVIVVENGKQT

-340 IGSVVLVPS
+340 IGSVVWVPS

-355 DGVLLNHASVD
+355 DGVLLNNASVD

-374 KPLELGVNDQILGGY
+374 KPLELEVNDPILGGY

-400 SADFQNSRLSS
+400 SATFQNSRLSS

-433 ADIFSKAVLFLAFI
+433 ADIFSKAVLFLAFV

-532 IIYEEFDERLLKSL
+532 IIYEGFDERLLKSL
-546 LKVREHLAHSA
+546 LKVREHLAHNA
-557 ILKSLDSDEVS
+557 ILKTLDSDEVN

-581 NYHNETLL
+581 NYQNETLL

-621 CALFILEE
+621 CMLFILEE
-629 RLKNN
+629 RLKAN
-634 AKEVIQFL
+634 AKEVIQAL
-642 QNKGLEL
+642 QNQGLEL

-663 AKKLGISNYHANLTP
+663 AKKLGISKYHAHLTP
-678 EDKAQIINSYK
+678 EDKAQIVSSYK

-730 ENLSLLRKAFD
+730 EDLSLLEKAFH

>member
-154 YALKAQKEQ
+154 YTLKAQKEQ

-179 LMFIAIAKYAS
+179 LMFIAIAKY
-190 YGGASYGGASY
+190 
-201 GGASYG
+201 
-207 GASYGAGMDKLMQRN
+207 ASYGAGMDKLMQRN

-294 FGSKFLELKAK
+294 FGSKFLELKAR

-340 IGSVVLVPS
+340 IGSVVWVPS

-355 DGVLLNHASVD
+355 DGVLLNNASVD

-374 KPLELGVNDQILGGY
+374 KPLELGVNDPILGGY

-400 SADFQNSRLSS
+400 SATFQNSRLSS

-423 PLIESSANKI
+423 PLIESSANQI
-433 ADIFSKAVLFLAFI
+433 ADIFSKAVLFLAFV

-546 LKVREHLAHSA
+546 LKTREHLAHNA
-557 ILKSLDSDEVS
+557 ILKTLNGDEIN

-581 NYHNETLL
+581 NYQNETLL
-589 VGSLKFLNAMGVN
+589 VGSLKFLNAMGVD
-602 IKAKE
+602 IKTKE

-629 RLKNN
+629 RLKAN
-634 AKEVIQFL
+634 AKEVIQAL
-642 QNKGLEL
+642 QNQGLEL

-663 AKKLGISNYHANLTP
+663 TKKLGISKYHANLTP
-678 EDKAQIINSYK
+678 EDKAQIVSSYQ

-730 ENLSLLRKAFD
+730 EDLSLLKKAFD

>member
-16 FKEVINHKELYFCCT
+16 FKEVIHHKELYFCCT

-146 AKIYNAKN
+146 TKIYNAKN

-190 YGGASYGGASY
+190 YG
-201 GGASYG
+201 
-207 GASYGAGMDKLMQRN
+207 AGMDKLMQRN

-250 KNGVLGMD
+250 KNGILGMD

-263 GALSAFVYSIYAMLV
+263 GALSAFVYSVYAMLV

-294 FGSKFLELKAK
+294 FGSKFLELKAR

-340 IGSVVLVPS
+340 IGSVVWVPS

-374 KPLELGVNDQILGGY
+374 KPLELGVNDPILGGY
-389 VNVGVPFSYQV
+389 VNAGVPFSYQV
-400 SADFQNSRLSS
+400 SANFQNSRLSG

-433 ADIFSKAVLFLAFI
+433 ADIFSKAVLFLAFV

-452 QFGLGGNFEKAL
+452 QFGLGGDFEKAL

-532 IIYEEFDERLLKSL
+532 IIYEGFDERLLKSL
-546 LKVREHLAHSA
+546 LKTREHLAHSA
-557 ILKSLDSDEVS
+557 ILKSLDGDEVN

-581 NYHNETLL
+581 SYRNETLL

-634 AKEVIQFL
+634 AKEVIQAL

-649 EILSGDNESSVKEC
+649 EILSGDNENSVKAC
-663 AKKLGISNYHANLTP
+663 AKKLGISKYHANLTP
-678 EDKAQIINSYK
+678 EDKAQTISSYK
-689 GVCAMIGDGNN
+689 GVCTMIGDGNN

-730 ENLSLLRKAFD
+730 EDLSLLEKAFD

-780 SMSASSLLVV
+780 SMSTSSLLVV

>member
-16 FKEVINHKELYFCCT
+16 FKEMIDHKELHFCCA

-190 YGGASYGGASY
+190 YGSASYGN
-201 GGASYG
+201 
-207 GASYGAGMDKLMQRN
+207 ASYGAGMDKLMQRN

-263 GALSAFVYSIYAMLV
+263 GALSAFVYSLYAMLV

-294 FGSKFLELKAK
+294 FGSKFLELKAR

-320 HSVIVVENGKQI
+320 HSVIVVEKDKQI

-340 IGSVVLVPS
+340 IGSVVWVPS

-355 DGVLLNHASVD
+355 DGVLLNNASVD

-374 KPLELGVNDQILGGY
+374 KPLELGVNDPILGGY

-400 SADFQNSRLSS
+400 SANFQNSRLSS

-423 PLIESSANKI
+423 PLIESSANQI
-433 ADIFSKAVLFLAFI
+433 ADIFSKAVLFLAFV

-478 FALATPIALVIG
+478 FALATPIVLVIG

-546 LKVREHLAHSA
+546 LKTREHLAHNA
-557 ILKSLDSDEVS
+557 ILKTLDGDEVD

-581 NYHNETLL
+581 NYQNETLL
-589 VGSLKFLNAMGVN
+589 VGSLKFLKSMGVDL
-602 IKAKE
+602 KVKE

-629 RLKNN
+629 RLKAN
-634 AKEVIQFL
+634 AKEVIQAL
-642 QNKGLEL
+642 QNQGLEL

-663 AKKLGISNYHANLTP
+663 AKKLGISKYHAHLTP
-678 EDKAQIINSYK
+678 EDKAQIVSSYQ

-700 DALALKQA
+700 DALALKKA

-717 ALSKSACDILLLE
+717 ALSKSACDILFLE
-730 ENLSLLRKAFD
+730 EDLSLLEKAFH

>member
-16 FKEVINHKELYFCCT
+16 FKETINHKELHFCCT
-31 GCARVYALLLDLNLE
+31 GCARVYALLTDLNLE

-65 MSALELEQALEEN
+65 MNILELEQALEEN
-78 NKGDFILNLL
+78 NKGELILNLL

-134 EIVQKIESLGYG
+134 EIIQKIESLGYG
-146 AKIYNAKN
+146 AKIYNAQN
-154 YALKAQKEQ
+154 YTLKAQKEQ

-190 YGGASYGGASY
+190 YGSAGYGGADY
-201 GGASYG
+201 GS
-207 GASYGAGMDKLMQRN
+207 GMDKLMQRN

-294 FGSKFLELKAK
+294 FGSKFLELKAR

-340 IGSVVLVPS
+340 IGSVVWVPS

-355 DGVLLNHASVD
+355 DGVLLNNASVD

-374 KPLELGVNDQILGGY
+374 KPLELGVNDSILGGY

-400 SADFQNSRLSS
+400 SANFQNSRLSS

-423 PLIESSANKI
+423 PLIESSANQI
-433 ADIFSKAVLFLAFI
+433 ADIFSKAVLFLAFV

-532 IIYEEFDERLLKSL
+532 IIYEEFDGRLLKSL
-546 LKVREHLAHSA
+546 LKTREHLAHSA
-557 ILKSLDSDEVS
+557 ILKTLNGDEVD

-581 NYHNETLL
+581 NYQNETLL
-589 VGSLKFLNAMGVN
+589 VGSLKFLKSMGVDL
-602 IKAKE
+602 KVKE

-629 RLKNN
+629 RLKAN
-634 AKEVIQFL
+634 AKEVIQAL
-642 QNKGLEL
+642 QNQGLEL

-663 AKKLGISNYHANLTP
+663 AKKLGISKYHAHLTP
-678 EDKAQIINSYK
+678 EDKAQIISSYK

-700 DALALKQA
+700 DALALKKA

-730 ENLSLLRKAFD
+730 EDLSLLEKAFH

>member
-190 YGGASYGGASY
+190 YGV
-201 GGASYG
+201 
-207 GASYGAGMDKLMQRN
+207 GMDKLMQRN

-294 FGSKFLELKAK
+294 FGSKFLELKAR

-320 HSVIVVENGKQI
+320 HSVIVVENSKQQI

-374 KPLELGVNDQILGGY
+374 KPLELEVNDQILGGY

-400 SADFQNSRLSS
+400 SANFQNSRLSG

-546 LKVREHLAHSA
+546 LKTREHLAHSA
-557 ILKSLDSDEVS
+557 ILKSLDSDEIS

-634 AKEVIQFL
+634 AKEVVQAL

-678 EDKAQIINSYK
+678 EDKAQTISSYK

-730 ENLSLLRKAFD
+730 EDLSLLKKAFD

>member
-6 CQLEFKESEL
+6 CQLEFKESDL
-16 FKEVINHKELYFCCT
+16 FKETINHKELHFCCA

-52 NDSTLAPVTPQDS
+52 NDSTLAPVTPQDP
-65 MSALELEQALEEN
+65 MNILELEQALEEN
-78 NKGDFILNLL
+78 NKGELILNLL

-134 EIVQKIESLGYG
+134 EIIQKIESLGYG
-146 AKIYNAKN
+146 AKIYNAQN
-154 YALKAQKEQ
+154 YTLKAQKEQ

-190 YGGASYGGASY
+190 YGSAGYGGADY
-201 GGASYG
+201 GS
-207 GASYGAGMDKLMQRN
+207 GMDKLMQRN

-294 FGSKFLELKAK
+294 FGSKFLELKAR

-320 HSVIVVENGKQI
+320 HSVIIVENGKQI

-340 IGSVVLVPS
+340 IGSVVWVPS

-355 DGVLLNHASVD
+355 DGVLLNNASVD

-374 KPLELGVNDQILGGY
+374 KPLELGVNDPILGGY

-400 SADFQNSRLSS
+400 SATFQNSRLSS

-423 PLIESSANKI
+423 PLIESSANQI
-433 ADIFSKAVLFLAFI
+433 ADIFSKAVLFLAFV

-546 LKVREHLAHSA
+546 LKTREHLAHNA
-557 ILKSLDSDEVS
+557 ILKTLHGDEVD
-568 LEKIEFFAHGLKA
+568 LEQIEFFAHGLKA
-581 NYHNETLL
+581 NHQNETLL
-589 VGSLKFLNAMGVN
+589 VGSLKFLKSMGVDL
-602 IKAKE
+602 KVKE

-629 RLKNN
+629 RLKAN
-634 AKEVIQFL
+634 AKEVIQAL
-642 QNKGLEL
+642 QNQGLEL

-663 AKKLGISNYHANLTP
+663 AKKLGISKYHAHLTP
-678 EDKAQIINSYK
+678 EDKAQIISSYQ
-689 GVCAMIGDGNN
+689 GVCAMVGDGNN

-730 ENLSLLRKAFD
+730 EDLSLLEKAFD

-753 IVLSLIYNAILI
+753 IVLSLIYNAVLI

>member
-16 FKEVINHKELYFCCT
+16 FKEVINHKELHFCCT

-105 ERLKGVKKVSVN
+105 ERLSGVKKVSVN

-122 LQIVFDK
+122 LQIVFEK

-134 EIVQKIESLGYG
+134 EIIQKIESLGYG
-146 AKIYNAKN
+146 AKIYNAQN
-154 YALKAQKEQ
+154 YTLKAQKEQ

-190 YGGASYGGASY
+190 YGGASYGGAN
-201 GGASYG
+201 
-207 GASYGAGMDKLMQRN
+207 YGAGMDKLMQRN

-263 GALSAFVYSIYAMLV
+263 GALSAFVYSVYAMLV

-294 FGSKFLELKAK
+294 FGSKFLELKAR

-320 HSVIVVENGKQI
+320 HSVIVVENGKQT

-340 IGSVVLVPS
+340 IGSVVWVPS

-355 DGVLLNHASVD
+355 DGVLLNNASVD

-374 KPLELGVNDQILGGY
+374 KPLELGVNDPILGGY

-400 SADFQNSRLSS
+400 SANFQNSRLSG

-423 PLIESSANKI
+423 PLIESSANQI
-433 ADIFSKAVLFLAFI
+433 ADIFSKAVLFLAFV

-532 IIYEEFDERLLKSL
+532 IIYEEFDGRLLKSL

-557 ILKSLDSDEVS
+557 ILKSLDGDEVS

-581 NYHNETLL
+581 SYQNETLL
-589 VGSLKFLNAMGVN
+589 VGSLKFLGSMGVD
-602 IKAKE
+602 IPMKE
-607 SANIMVGFAKNKTL
+607 SANIMVGFAKNETL

-629 RLKNN
+629 RLKAN
-634 AKEVIQFL
+634 AKEVVQAL

-663 AKKLGISNYHANLTP
+663 AKKLGISNYHAHLTP
-678 EDKAQIINSYK
+678 EDKAQTISSYK
-689 GVCAMIGDGNN
+689 GVCAMVGDGNN

-730 ENLSLLRKAFD
+730 EDLSLLEKAFH

-780 SMSASSLLVV
+780 SMSGSSLLVV

>member
-16 FKEVINHKELYFCCT
+16 FKEVIHHKELYFCCT

-52 NDSTLAPVTPQDS
+52 NDSTLAPVTPQNS
-65 MSALELEQALEEN
+65 MSASMNALELEQALEEN

-190 YGGASYGGASY
+190 YG
-201 GGASYG
+201 
-207 GASYGAGMDKLMQRN
+207 AGMDKLMQRN

-294 FGSKFLELKAK
+294 FGSKFLELKAR

-320 HSVIVVENGKQI
+320 HSVIVVENGKQV

-340 IGSVVLVPS
+340 IGSVVWVPS

-355 DGVLLNHASVD
+355 DGVLLNSASVD

-374 KPLELGVNDQILGGY
+374 KPLELGVNDPILGGY

-400 SADFQNSRLSS
+400 STNFQNSRLSG

-433 ADIFSKAVLFLAFI
+433 ADIFSKAVLFLAFV

-520 TLTQKEVLLKEK
+520 TLTQKEVLLKER

-557 ILKSLDSDEVS
+557 ILKSLDGDEID

-634 AKEVIQFL
+634 AKEVVQAL

-663 AKKLGISNYHANLTP
+663 AKKLGISKYHTNLTP
-678 EDKAQIINSYK
+678 EDKAQAISSYK

-730 ENLSLLRKAFD
+730 EDLSLLKKAFD

-780 SMSASSLLVV
+780 SMSGSSLLVV

>member
-16 FKEVINHKELYFCCT
+16 FKEIINHKELHFCCT

-78 NKGDFILNLL
+78 NKGELILNLL

-105 ERLKGVKKVSVN
+105 ERLSGVKKVSVN

-129 SLNPK
+129 SLDPK
-134 EIVQKIESLGYG
+134 EIIQKIESLGYG

-190 YGGASYGGASY
+190 YGGASYGGTN
-201 GGASYG
+201 
-207 GASYGAGMDKLMQRN
+207 YGAGMDKLMQRN

-263 GALSAFVYSIYAMLV
+263 GALSAFVYSLYAMLV

-294 FGSKFLELKAK
+294 FGSKFLELKAR

-320 HSVIVVENGKQI
+320 HSVIVVEKDKQI

-340 IGSVVLVPS
+340 IGSVVWVPS

-355 DGVLLNHASVD
+355 DGVLLNNASVD

-374 KPLELGVNDQILGGY
+374 KPLELEVNDPILGGY

-400 SADFQNSRLSS
+400 SANFQNSRLSS

-433 ADIFSKAVLFLAFI
+433 ADIFSKAVLFLAFV

-532 IIYEEFDERLLKSL
+532 IIYEGFDERLLKSL
-546 LKVREHLAHSA
+546 LKTREHLAHSA
-557 ILKSLDSDEVS
+557 ILKTLDGDEVS

-581 NYHNETLL
+581 NYQNETLL
-589 VGSLKFLNAMGVN
+589 VGSLKFLNAMGVG
-602 IKAKE
+602 IKTKE

-629 RLKNN
+629 RLKAN
-634 AKEVIQFL
+634 AKEVIQAL
-642 QNKGLEL
+642 QNQGLEL

-663 AKKLGISNYHANLTP
+663 AKKLGISKYHANLTP
-678 EDKAQIINSYK
+678 EDKAQTISSYK

-730 ENLSLLRKAFD
+730 EDLSLLEKAFH

-796 KRS
+796 KRT

>member
-16 FKEVINHKELYFCCT
+16 FKEVINHKELHFCCT

-65 MSALELEQALEEN
+65 MNALELEQAIEEN
-78 NKGDFILNLL
+78 NKGELILNLL

-105 ERLKGVKKVSVN
+105 ERLSGVKKVSVN

-190 YGGASYGGASY
+190 YGGASYGGAN
-201 GGASYG
+201 
-207 GASYGAGMDKLMQRN
+207 YGAGMDKLMQRN

-263 GALSAFVYSIYAMLV
+263 GALSAFVYSVYAMLV

-294 FGSKFLELKAK
+294 FGSKFLELKAR

-320 HSVIVVENGKQI
+320 HSVIIVEKDKQI

-340 IGSVVLVPS
+340 IGSVVWVPS

-355 DGVLLNHASVD
+355 DGVLLNNASVD

-374 KPLELGVNDQILGGY
+374 KPLELGVNDPILGGY

-400 SADFQNSRLSS
+400 STDFQNSRLSS

-423 PLIESSANKI
+423 PLIESSANQI
-433 ADIFSKAVLFLAFI
+433 ADIFSKAVLFLAFV

-452 QFGLGGNFEKAL
+452 QFGLGGDFEKAL

-532 IIYEEFDERLLKSL
+532 IIYKEFDERLLKSL
-546 LKVREHLAHSA
+546 LKTREHLAHNA
-557 ILKSLDSDEVS
+557 ILKTLNSDEVN

-581 NYHNETLL
+581 NYQNETLL

-602 IKAKE
+602 IKTKE

-629 RLKNN
+629 RLKAN
-634 AKEVIQFL
+634 AKEVIQAL

-663 AKKLGISNYHANLTP
+663 AKKLGISKYHAHLTP
-678 EDKAQIINSYK
+678 EDKAQIVSSYQ
-689 GVCAMIGDGNN
+689 GVCAMVGDGNN

-730 ENLSLLRKAFD
+730 EDLSLLEKAFH

-780 SMSASSLLVV
+780 SMSGSSLLVV

-796 KRS
+796 KRP

>member
-16 FKEVINHKELYFCCT
+16 FKEVIHHKELYFCCA

-134 EIVQKIESLGYG
+134 EIIQKIESLGYG
-146 AKIYNAKN
+146 AKIYNAQN
-154 YALKAQKEQ
+154 YTLKAQKEQ

-190 YGGASYGGASY
+190 YGSASYGGAGY
-201 GGASYG
+201 GT
-207 GASYGAGMDKLMQRN
+207 GMDKLMQRN

-294 FGSKFLELKAK
+294 FGSKFLELKAR

-355 DGVLLNHASVD
+355 DGVLLSNASVD

-374 KPLELGVNDQILGGY
+374 KPLELGVNDPILGGY
-389 VNVGVPFSYQV
+389 VNMGVPFSYQV
-400 SADFQNSRLSS
+400 SANFQNSRLSS

-508 AKVKKIFIDKTG
+508 AKVEKIFIDKTG

-546 LKVREHLAHSA
+546 LKAREHLAHSA
-557 ILKSLDSDEVS
+557 ILKTLDGDEVN

-581 NYHNETLL
+581 SYQNETLL
-589 VGSLKFLNAMGVN
+589 VGSLKFLNAMGVDTPM
-602 IKAKE
+602 KE

-634 AKEVIQFL
+634 AKEVIQAL
-642 QNKGLEL
+642 QNQGLEL

-663 AKKLGISNYHANLTP
+663 AKKLGISKYHAHLTP
-678 EDKAQIINSYK
+678 EDKAQIISSYK

-730 ENLSLLRKAFD
+730 EDLSLLEKAFH

>member
-16 FKEVINHKELYFCCT
+16 FKEVIHHKELHFCCA

-52 NDSTLAPVTPQDS
+52 NDSALAPVTPQDS
-65 MSALELEQALEEN
+65 MNALELEQALEEN

-190 YGGASYGGASY
+190 YGSASYGGASY
-201 GGASYG
+201 GT
-207 GASYGAGMDKLMQRN
+207 GMDKLMQRN

-263 GALSAFVYSIYAMLV
+263 GALSAFVYSLYAMLV

-294 FGSKFLELKAK
+294 FGSKFLELKAR

-340 IGSVVLVPS
+340 IGSVVWVPS

-374 KPLELGVNDQILGGY
+374 KPLELGVNDPILGGY
-389 VNVGVPFSYQV
+389 VNAGVPFSYQV
-400 SADFQNSRLSS
+400 STNFQNSRLSG

-433 ADIFSKAVLFLAFI
+433 ADIFSKAVLFLAFV

-546 LKVREHLAHSA
+546 LKTREHLAHSA
-557 ILKSLDSDEVS
+557 ILKSLNSDEVN

-581 NYHNETLL
+581 SYHNETLL
-589 VGSLKFLNAMGVN
+589 VGSLKFLNAMGVDT
-602 IKAKE
+602 KAKE

-634 AKEVIQFL
+634 AKEVVQAL

-663 AKKLGISNYHANLTP
+663 AKKLGISKYHANLTP
-678 EDKAQIINSYK
+678 EDKAQIISSYK
-689 GVCAMIGDGNN
+689 GVCAMVGDGNN

-730 ENLSLLRKAFD
+730 EDLSLLEKAFD